1 MTELEKPAFEVE
13 AMGAGIGI
21 GCNDARNKFWPGVD
35 VRGVEVRAAV
45 ERVSFRISSRGLF
58 KLTRMV
64 ETRVSH

>member
-1 MTELEKPAFEVE
+1 MTEVEKLVFEVE
-13 AMGAGIGI
+13 TMGAGNGV
-21 GCNDARNKFWPGVD
+21 GCSDARNEFWPGVD

-45 ERVSFRISSRGLF
+45 EGVSFRISSRGLF